1 MGQGFPVGMR
11 HSWAMGSELQS
22 LFWVLFI
29 AALAP
34 IAAKL
39 VPKIQVPAVVFM
51 IFGGILVGPQGF
63 GKAVES
69 DVDIL
74 STLGLSFLFLLAG
87 YELDLNLM
95 RQQPGTLGIRA
106 WLISAVIS
114 VAVTALLYEIGFV
127 RDFLAIAVAL
137 TTTALGT
144 LLPIMRDAGIM
155 ESRIGPFI
163 FAAGA
168 IGEFLPIVAMALLL
182 SGSGPV
188 AGVLALVGMGVATFV
203 ILWVINLVKRR
214 GWGGKLQLPEES
226 TGQTSLRWTLVIL
239 AGLVLVANDF
249 GLDVVLGAFLAG
261 VVLRRWAPTHVDTL
275 ERKLEAVGYGVFIP
289 IFFVT
294 SGMKLDVD
302 SIVENPLRL
311 VVFFVLL
318 LVVRGLPALFVYR
331 GVLASLERWQMVFL
345 TATALPL
352 LVALAEVG
360 LESGVMLP
368 ENAAALVGAGALSVL
383 VFPLIAVG
391 LQGRSRVEVEVG
403 RRS

>member
-1 MGQGFPVGMR
+1 MD
-11 HSWAMGSELQS
+11 SELQS
-22 LFWVLFI
+22 LFFVLLV
-29 AALAP
+29 AAVAP
-34 IAAKL
+34 IVTKL
-39 VPKIQVPAVVFM
+39 IPRLQIPAVVFM
-51 IFGGILVGPQGF
+51 IVGGIIIGPQGF
-63 GKAVES
+63 GRAVEA

-95 RQQPGTLGIRA
+95 RQPPGKLGVRA

-114 VAVTALLYEIGFV
+114 VAVTAVLYEVGFV
-127 RDFLAIAVAL
+127 QDYLAIAIAL

-155 ESRIGPFI
+155 NSRIGPFI

-168 IGEFLPIVAMALLL
+168 VGEFLPIVAMALLL
-182 SGSGPV
+182 SGSGPIT
-188 AGVLALVGMGVATFV
+188 GVVALVGMAAATFLV
-203 ILWVINLVKRR
+203 LWLIRYVQRR
-214 GWGGKLQLPEES
+214 GWGSKLQLPEES

-261 VVLRRWAPTHVDTL
+261 VVLRRWAPTQIDNL

-302 SIVENPLRL
+302 SIVQNPLRL

-318 LVVRGLPALFVYR
+318 FLVRGLPALVVYR
-331 GVLASLERWQMVFL
+331 GHLDSLERWQMVFL

-352 LVALAEVG
+352 LVALSEVG
-360 LESGVMLP
+360 LESGLMLP

-383 VFPLIAVG
+383 VFPLIAVA
-391 LQGRSRVEVEVG
+391 LQGKVRARDAVAA
-403 RRS
+403 

>member
-1 MGQGFPVGMR
+1 MD
-11 HSWAMGSELQS
+11 SELQS
-22 LFWVLFI
+22 LFFVLLV
-29 AALAP
+29 AAVAP
-34 IAAKL
+34 IVTKL
-39 VPKIQVPAVVFM
+39 IPRLQIPAVVFM
-51 IFGGILVGPQGF
+51 IVGGIIIGPQGF
-63 GKAVES
+63 GRAVEA

-95 RQQPGTLGIRA
+95 RQPPGKLGVRA

-114 VAVTALLYEIGFV
+114 VAVTAVLYEVGFV
-127 RDFLAIAVAL
+127 QDYLALAIAL

-155 ESRIGPFI
+155 NSRIGPFI

-168 IGEFLPIVAMALLL
+168 VGEFLPIVAMALLL
-182 SGSGPV
+182 SGSGPIT
-188 AGVLALVGMGVATFV
+188 GVVALVGMAAATFLV
-203 ILWVINLVKRR
+203 LWLIRYVQRR
-214 GWGGKLQLPEES
+214 GWGSKLQLPEES

-261 VVLRRWAPTHVDTL
+261 VVLRRWAPTQIDNL

-302 SIVENPLRL
+302 SIVQNPLRL

-318 LVVRGLPALFVYR
+318 FLVRGLPALVVYR
-331 GVLASLERWQMVFL
+331 GHLDSLERWQMVFL

-352 LVALAEVG
+352 LVALSEVG
-360 LESGVMLP
+360 LESGLMLP

-383 VFPLIAVG
+383 VFPLIAVA
-391 LQGRSRVEVEVG
+391 LQGKVRARDAVAA
-403 RRS
+403 

>member
-1 MGQGFPVGMR
+1 MR
-11 HSWAMGSELQS
+11 HSVSMTSELQS

-29 AALAP
+29 AAVAP
-34 IAAKL
+34 IVVKL
-39 VPKIQVPAVVFM
+39 LPRVQIPAVVFM
-51 IFGGILVGPQGF
+51 IVGGIIVGPQGL
-63 GKAVES
+63 GVAAEP

-74 STLGLSFLFLLAG
+74 ATLGLSFLFLLAG
-87 YELDLNLM
+87 YELDLGLM
-95 RQQPGTLGIRA
+95 RQPPGRLGVRA

-114 VAVTALLYEIGFV
+114 VAVTALLYEVGFV

-168 IGEFLPIVAMALLL
+168 VGEFLPIVAMALLL
-182 SGSGPV
+182 SGSGPIT
-188 AGVLALVGMGVATFV
+188 GVIALVGMGVATFF
-203 ILWVINLVKRR
+203 ILWIINVVKRR
-214 GWGGKLQLPEES
+214 GWGDKLQLPEEH

-261 VVLRRWAPTHVDTL
+261 VVLRRWAPTQIDNL

-294 SGMKLDVD
+294 SGMKLDID
-302 SIVENPLRL
+302 SIMQNPLRL
-311 VVFFVLL
+311 LVFFVLL
-318 LVVRGLPALFVYR
+318 LLVRGLPALFVYR
-331 GVLASLERWQMVFL
+331 GMLTSVERWQMVFL

-383 VFPLIAVG
+383 VFPLVAVG
-391 LQGRSRVEVEVG
+391 LQSRAPVEVKVG
-403 RRS
+403 

>member
-1 MGQGFPVGMR
+1 MD
-11 HSWAMGSELQS
+11 SELKS
-22 LFWVLFI
+22 LFFVIII

-34 IAAKL
+34 LLTRLLPKL
-39 VPKIQVPAVVFM
+39 QIPAVVFM
-51 IFGGILVGPQGF
+51 LAGGVLIGQEGL
-63 GKAVES
+63 AVATPE
-69 DVDIL
+69 DVDLL

-87 YELDLNLM
+87 YELDLNLL
-95 RQQPGTLGIRA
+95 RQPPGTLGLRA

-114 VAVTALLYEIGFV
+114 LAVTALLWEAGIV
-127 RDFLAIAVAL
+127 SDFLAIAVAL

-144 LLPIMRDAGIM
+144 LLPIMRDTGIM
-155 ESRIGPFI
+155 AGSVGPFI

-182 SGSGPV
+182 SGSGPIT
-188 AGVLALVGMGVATFV
+188 GMLALVGMGLATFV
-203 ILWVINLVKRR
+203 VLMVIRQVQRR
-214 GWGGKLQLPEES
+214 GWGEKLAMPEDA

-239 AGLVLVANDF
+239 SGLILVADDF

-261 VVLRRWAPTHVDTL
+261 VVLRQWAPAQVETL

-289 IFFVT
+289 IFFVS

-311 VVFFVLL
+311 LMFFALL
-318 LVVRGLPALFVYR
+318 LLVRGLPALFVYR
-331 GVLASLERWQMVFL
+331 RYLGGVQRWQMVFL

-352 LVALAEVG
+352 LVALSEVG
-360 LESGVMLP
+360 LESGLMRP

-383 VFPLIAVG
+383 VFPLAAVI
-391 LQGRSRVEVEVG
+391 LQQRVPSEVVTEE
-403 RRS
+403 RI

>member
-1 MGQGFPVGMR
+1 MR
-11 HSWAMGSELQS
+11 ALGHSDLMDSELQS
-22 LFWVLFI
+22 LFFVLLV
-29 AALAP
+29 AGLAP
-34 IAAKL
+34 IVSKL
-39 VPKIQVPAVVFM
+39 LPRLQIPAVVFM
-51 IFGGILVGPQGF
+51 IIGGILVGPQGL
-63 GKAVES
+63 GLAVES

-74 STLGLSFLFLLAG
+74 ATLGLSFLFLLAG
-87 YELDLNLM
+87 YELDLHLM
-95 RQQPGTLGIRA
+95 RQPPGQLGIRG

-114 VAVTALLYEIGFV
+114 VAVTALLYEVGFV

-155 ESRIGPFI
+155 DSRIGPFI

-168 IGEFLPIVAMALLL
+168 VGEFLPIVAMALLL
-182 SGSGPV
+182 SGSGPIT
-188 AGVLALVGMGVATFV
+188 GVIALVGMALATFV
-203 ILWVINLVKRR
+203 VLWLINLVKRR
-214 GWGGKLQLPEES
+214 GWGDRLQLPEES

-239 AGLVLVANDF
+239 AGLVLVASDF

-294 SGMKLDVD
+294 SGMKLDID
-302 SIVENPLRL
+302 SIVENPWRL
-311 VVFFVLL
+311 VVFFGLL
-318 LVVRGLPALFVYR
+318 LLVRGLPALFMYR
-331 GVLASLERWQMVFL
+331 RTLAPVERWQMVFL

-352 LVALAEVG
+352 LVALSEVG
-360 LESGVMLP
+360 LQSGLMLP

-383 VFPLIAVG
+383 VFPLVAVG
-391 LQGRSRVEVEVG
+391 LQ
-403 RRS
+403 RRARQVVLSDAR